1 MNGNFDAIARN
12 IESTIRERA
21 EVAMKRSLE
30 ELKKKIDEYTPEDT
44 YNLIKNNQIREGKW
58 SGDRLVGKVENSSQY
73 AVYVEYWRTRTGRAN
88 NYYKGGGRRRWGK
101 PFYRG
106 VGARM
111 YARTKDELR
120 EKIVKNFE
128 GLGRVSIR

>member
-73 AVYVEYWRTRTGRAN
+73 AVYVEY
-88 NYYKGGGRRRWGK
+88 
-101 PFYRG
+101 
-106 VGARM
+106 
-111 YARTKDELR
+111 
-120 EKIVKNFE
+120 
-128 GLGRVSIR
+128 

>member
-1 MNGNFDAIARN
+1 MNNNFDAIAQK

-21 EVAMKRSLE
+21 ESAMRRSLE
-30 ELKKKIDEYTPEDT
+30 ELKEKIDEYTPEET

-58 SGDRLVGKVENSSQY
+58 SGDRLVGKVENSSNY
-73 AVYVEYWRTRTGRAN
+73 AVYVEYGRTRLRRAN

-111 YARTKDELR
+111 YVRAKDELG

-128 GLGRVSIR
+128 GLGRAVIR

>member
-30 ELKKKIDEYTPEDT
+30 ELKEKIDEYTPEDT

-73 AVYVEYWRTRTGRAN
+73 AVYVEY
-88 NYYKGGGRRRWGK
+88 
-101 PFYRG
+101 
-106 VGARM
+106 
-111 YARTKDELR
+111 
-120 EKIVKNFE
+120 
-128 GLGRVSIR
+128 

>member
-1 MNGNFDAIARN
+1 MNNSFNAIAQK

-21 EVAMKRSLE
+21 ENAMKRSLE
-30 ELKKKIDEYTPEDT
+30 ELKEKIDEYTPEDT
-44 YNLIKNNQIREGKW
+44 YNLMKNNQIREGKW
-58 SGDRLVGKVENSSQY
+58 SGDRLVGKVENSSNY
-73 AVYVEYWRTRTGRAN
+73 AVYVEYWRSRTGRAN
-88 NYYKGGGRRRWGK
+88 NYYKWGGRRRWSK

-111 YARTKDELR
+111 YARTKDELSG
-120 EKIVKNFE
+120 KIVKNFE